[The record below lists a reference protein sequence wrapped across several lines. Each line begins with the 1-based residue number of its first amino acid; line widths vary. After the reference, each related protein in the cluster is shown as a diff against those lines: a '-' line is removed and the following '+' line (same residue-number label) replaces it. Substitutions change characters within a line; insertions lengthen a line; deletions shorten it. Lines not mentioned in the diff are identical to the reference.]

1 MEVALA
7 VRPYDSRD
15 LEEQEASKDA
25 LFPIIKI
32 GIEDEEAFFCYSH
45 YSPFTGTFISSDPI
59 GFAGRDFN
67 LYRYVVN
74 NPVNFI
80 DPRGLL
86 FENAVAEKFTPSTQ
100 ALIGVGLAVVAAVS
114 GAAAQVLSTVPLPKA
129 KIASGVFAIITIA
142 AARES
147 YLQGSKA
154 IERMY
159 KEIQRKTNVQDS
171 SSFKNTTLFN
181 NKPQTLACLSS
192 Y

>member
-1 MEVALA
+1 M
-7 VRPYDSRD
+7 
-15 LEEQEASKDA
+15 
-25 LFPIIKI
+25 
-32 GIEDEEAFFCYSH
+32 
-45 YSPFTGTFISSDPI
+45 
-59 GFAGRDFN
+59 
-67 LYRYVVN
+67 
-74 NPVNFI
+74 NFI
-80 DPRGLL
+80 DSRGLL

-154 IERMY
+154 IERIH

-171 SSFKNTTLFN
+171 SSFENTRLFN
-181 NKPQTLACLSS
+181 NKPQVLACLSS